1 MNCFNLPPFN
11 SRGTSEKAKQHR
23 SPEMALAPPKSEY
36 ELLLHELPK
45 PARRVVPNASLP
57 HLDSSFA
64 SVRESFN
71 AYTISGSQTRRERKK
86 AGMLHKTLCMH
97 NLVPATI
104 GMYLNSCNMLDK
116 LRRQGLKP
124 CILSNLHRSTT
135 GIHRLIYMYLCV
147 KFC

>member
-23 SPEMALAPPKSEY
+23 SPEMALALPKSEY
-36 ELLLHELPK
+36 ELLLHELPNS
-45 PARRVVPNASLP
+45 ARRVVPNASLP

-64 SVRESFN
+64 SVREPFN
-71 AYTISGSQTRRERKK
+71 AYTISGSQTRREKKK

-104 GMYLNSCNMLDK
+104 
-116 LRRQGLKP
+116 RVP
-124 CILSNLHRSTT
+124 
-135 GIHRLIYMYLCV
+135 
-147 KFC
+147 